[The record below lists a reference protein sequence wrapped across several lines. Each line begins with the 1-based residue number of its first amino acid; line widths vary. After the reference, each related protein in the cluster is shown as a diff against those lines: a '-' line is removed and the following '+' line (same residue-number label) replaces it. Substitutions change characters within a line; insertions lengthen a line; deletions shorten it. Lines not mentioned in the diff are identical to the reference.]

1 MRFITKLNQL
11 LGIDLS
17 TEATEAEIDNALD
30 TALEND
36 NLHSTSTTSEEA
48 EHSTDTT
55 VSIDAVK
62 ALEDRVIELEGVVAT
77 LTDSNETLLDSLA
90 TVEKNFTDDI
100 QALKDAMGKEIN
112 ALKVS
117 MNTPQRGNTPPIKLP
132 EAHEDKVTV
141 SGDFISQWLN

>member
-30 TALEND
+30 TALEM
-36 NLHSTSTTSEEA
+36 TTPLLPLLLPEEV

-62 ALEDRVIELEGVVAT
+62 ALEDRVIELEGV
-77 LTDSNETLLDSLA
+77 LL
-90 TVEKNFTDDI
+90 
-100 QALKDAMGKEIN
+100 
-112 ALKVS
+112 
-117 MNTPQRGNTPPIKLP
+117 
-132 EAHEDKVTV
+132 H
-141 SGDFISQWLN
+141 